1 MAKRTA
7 IFELQRNPMAL
18 TAPAK
23 EISRT
28 SSDTVYIGV
37 IQRTH
42 HNCTS
47 SAASTLSPRGRVAS
61 RTESPNQLPYRTNA
75 PRRDGGDGGPG
86 PVPLSPSLLC
96 IVIFIPRERGDRSGA
111 VLEDSTV
118 AAADVAGG
126 GHLLLGQ
133 HRGGGARW
141 RRAWSEW
148 RVRPSVHSSSF
159 RRLYDALRCPA
170 QPESARDAE
179 GLARLLVNGNF
190 LPSTQP
196 RTRKSHF

>member
-1 MAKRTA
+1 M
-7 IFELQRNPMAL
+7 
-18 TAPAK
+18 
-23 EISRT
+23 
-28 SSDTVYIGV
+28 
-37 IQRTH
+37 IQPTH

-75 PRRDGGDGGPG
+75 PRRDGGGSGGPG

-96 IVIFIPRERGDRSGA
+96 IVIFIPRERGERSDA
-111 VLEDSTV
+111 VLEDS
-118 AAADVAGG
+118 AAADVAAG

-133 HRGGGARW
+133 HRGGDGTAAVRGA
-141 RRAWSEW
+141 APCVV
-148 RVRPSVHSSSF
+148 RVARPSVRSSVHSSSF